1 MKKDKSKLSA
11 DSVSPFIEKIEHL
24 SKVQRIFIIIAVFA
38 ILLGGFTS
46 ITYYPK
52 YQKIKDLEKEYE
64 KQKEQLENAKKNAKE
79 LNSYRAKMKEVEKQ
93 FQIVKQA
100 LPEKEEIPS
109 LLASISQ
116 SGMDSGLEFLL
127 FQPQNEVE
135 RDFFAEI
142 PVSISVT
149 GRYHELARFFDKVG
163 NLPRIVN
170 IRNILID
177 PEEGG
182 ETLTTKCSAVTYK
195 FVESKPKGKKS
206 KGKKS
211 KKKKKSRKKK

>member
-11 DSVSPFIEKIEHL
+11 DSVSPFIEKIERL
-24 SKVQRIFIIIAVFA
+24 SKTQRIFIIIAVFA
-38 ILLGGFTS
+38 ILMGGFTS

-52 YQKIKDLEKEYE
+52 YNKIQKLEKEYN
-64 KQKEQLENAKKNAKE
+64 KQKDQLKIAKKNAKE
-79 LNSYRAKMKEVEKQ
+79 LNSYRTKVKEVEKQ
-93 FQIVKQA
+93 FQIVRQA

-127 FQPQNEVE
+127 FQPQNEVQ

-149 GRYHELARFFDKVG
+149 GRYNELAKFFDKVS

-170 IRNILID
+170 IRNISINPD
-177 PEEGG
+177 KDG

-195 FVESKPKGKKS
+195 FIESEPKKS
-206 KGKKS
+206 RS
-211 KKKKKSRKKK
+211 KKKNKS

>member
-1 MKKDKSKLSA
+1 MKKDKSKLSG
-11 DSVSPFIEKIEHL
+11 DSVSPFIEKIESL
-24 SKVQRIFIIIAVFA
+24 SKLQRIFIIIAVFA
-38 ILLGGFTS
+38 ILLGGFTF

-52 YQKIKDLEKEYE
+52 YTKIQKLEKEYD
-64 KQKEQLENAKKNAKE
+64 KQKEQLKIAKKNAKE
-79 LNSYRAKMKEVEKQ
+79 LNSYRSKIKEVEKQ
-93 FQIVKQA
+93 FQIVSKA

-127 FQPQNEVE
+127 FQPQNEVQ

-149 GRYHELARFFDKVG
+149 GRYHELAKFFDKVG

-170 IRNILID
+170 IRNISIN
-177 PEEGG
+177 PEKDGQ
-182 ETLTTKCSAVTYK
+182 TLSTKCSAVTYK
-195 FVESKPKGKKS
+195 FIES
-206 KGKKS
+206 KS
-211 KKKKKSRKKK
+211 KKEKKS

>member
-11 DSVSPFIEKIEHL
+11 DSVSPFIEKIERL
-24 SKVQRIFIIIAVFA
+24 SKVQRILIIIAVFA

-52 YQKIKDLEKEYE
+52 YSKIQKLEKEYD
-64 KQKEQLENAKKNAKE
+64 KQKEKLEIAKKNAKE

-109 LLASISQ
+109 LLAGISQ

-127 FQPQNEVE
+127 FQPQDEVE

-149 GRYHELARFFDKVG
+149 GRYHELARFFDRVG

-170 IRNILID
+170 IRNIIID
-177 PEEGG
+177 PEEDG
-182 ETLTTKCSAVTYK
+182 ETLTTQCSAVTYK
-195 FVESKPKGKKS
+195 FIESKQKKETS
-206 KGKKS
+206 RE
-211 KKKKKSRKKK
+211 KKKSRKKK